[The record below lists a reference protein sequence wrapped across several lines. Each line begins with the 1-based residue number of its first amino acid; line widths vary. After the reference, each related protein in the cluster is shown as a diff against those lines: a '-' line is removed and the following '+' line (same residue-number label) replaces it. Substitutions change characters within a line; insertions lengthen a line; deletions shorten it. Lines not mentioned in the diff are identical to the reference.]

1 MGKSQEQPMA
11 GQESHRLTFRIRNHD
26 LKDPVRTVDVLATP
40 EEIRQIVEKGYL
52 VREKMFTGEGLERL
66 RRALDEV
73 EAKEKDIHGMG
84 EGMNRSRNYGGLFL
98 RHLMD
103 KHPVFLEL
111 LKFQPILS
119 VARALIG
126 PQVQV
131 RGMTARIS
139 YPNEP
144 HQETHWHF
152 HQRVIP
158 DPVPPFFTRPHVID
172 ALIYLDET
180 NDANGPV
187 CVLPGTHLKPDTD
200 LPSDDWSDKPGQ
212 VVLRLSAGSCV
223 IMHSSLWH
231 RAFPT
236 TPQGSRRRL
245 LLLGYGSPWLKP
257 SIYGE
262 KPKNG
267 LTEKLLKDADS
278 ETRELLGLEGYM

>member
-1 MGKSQEQPMA
+1 MFLRSISMGKSQEQPMA

-73 EAKEKDIHGMG
+73 EAKEKDIHAMG

-139 YPNEP
+139 YPN
-144 HQETHWHF
+144 
-152 HQRVIP
+152 
-158 DPVPPFFTRPHVID
+158 
-172 ALIYLDET
+172 
-180 NDANGPV
+180 
-187 CVLPGTHLKPDTD
+187 
-200 LPSDDWSDKPGQ
+200 
-212 VVLRLSAGSCV
+212 
-223 IMHSSLWH
+223 
-231 RAFPT
+231 
-236 TPQGSRRRL
+236 
-245 LLLGYGSPWLKP
+245 
-257 SIYGE
+257 
-262 KPKNG
+262 
-267 LTEKLLKDADS
+267 
-278 ETRELLGLEGYM
+278 